1 MVRVRKLVLAIAAA
15 SALSSGMAHAL
26 GLGEVTL
33 QSALNQPLV
42 AEIELLEVRDLASNE
57 VIPTLASPEAFT
69 KAGVDR
75 QFFLTDLKFTPVLK
89 PNGKSVIRVT
99 SSKPMREPYLNF
111 LVEVLWPNGR
121 LLREYTVLL
130 DPPLYTPQS
139 VIPAAAQMPVAAP
152 APAPRVQAPA
162 PAPAQRP
169 APAAVKP
176 LAPAAPAAPVAP
188 AAKPLEGNEYKT
200 TANDT
205 LWEIAQRARAGGSVH
220 QAMLAI
226 QELNPD
232 AFIGGNINRLK
243 SGQVLRLPDEQQ
255 VKSRAQGEA
264 LAQVAEQNAAWRE
277 GRSVAASARQLD
289 ATKRTSAAATP
300 AKVETGDSLKLVAAD
315 SGKAT
320 AGSDKGAAD
329 SKALTDKLA
338 VTQESLDSSRREND
352 ELKGRMTDLQ
362 SQLDKLQR
370 LIQLK
375 DDQMAKLQADLA
387 AQGQAPAVAPAA
399 PVAPVAEAPATP
411 VEPAP
416 EAAPQDPAAATPVV
430 PAATPE
436 TDFNY
441 SEEPAAQPETAAP
454 VAVEPAPIAAPEP
467 APVTPVAEAP
477 VVAEPQAESSTLDD
491 LLANPILLGAA
502 GGGALL
508 ILLVALMMLS
518 RRNAL
523 KEAELQESLAAD
535 DDSSDLG
542 AGLDLPDDS
551 FAGVA
556 DDLDGQQTNLSNE
569 ERVTAQTG
577 DALGEADIYI
587 AYGRFPQAAELLQTA
602 INDEPQRS
610 DLRLKLME
618 VYAEM
623 GDRNGF
629 ARQDN
634 ELREIGGSA
643 AELDQINARYPAM
656 AVAAGAGF
664 AAAVAAE
671 ENLDSFSLDDL
682 ALDEPS
688 PQAVTGDQDDAF
700 DLSLDDLESELDR
713 DLQAAGNS
721 ASLDDLDSLSL
732 DSDLDFTSPVEQA
745 DNKDDGLDFD
755 LSLADS
761 SDSGLDLDGD
771 LADFSL
777 ELDTPAKPAAAA
789 EDDFLLSLDDEPSA
803 APAVAESA
811 FDLPD
816 EQAGG
821 DFDLSADFD
830 LSLNDEAPAQP
841 SSDSFAAQL
850 DEVSAELD
858 LLSDDL
864 DQPADLGMPASTAS
878 SGMDNDDDFDFLSG
892 TDETATKL
900 DLARAYIDMGDTEG
914 ARDILDE
921 VITEGN
927 EGQQSEAREL
937 IAKLV

>member
-15 SALSSGMAHAL
+15 SSLSSGMAHAL

-33 QSALNQPLV
+33 QSALNQPLI
-42 AEIELLEVRDLASNE
+42 AEIELLEVRDLASGE
-57 VIPTLASPEAFT
+57 VLPSLASPEAFN

-75 QFFLTDLKFTPVLK
+75 QFFLTDLKFTSVLK

-99 SSKPMREPYLNF
+99 SNKPMREPYLNF

-121 LLREYTVLL
+121 LLREYTLLL

-139 VIPAAAQMPVAAP
+139 VIPAAAQLPVAAP
-152 APAPRVQAPA
+152 APAPRIQPPVA
-162 PAPAQRP
+162 RP
-169 APAAVKP
+169 AIAAVQPAAP
-176 LAPAAPAAPVAP
+176 SAPAAPAAM
-188 AAKPLEGNEYKT
+188 PLNGNEYKT

-226 QELNPD
+226 QDLNPD

-264 LAQVAEQNAAWRE
+264 IAQVAEQNTAWRE
-277 GRSVAASARQLD
+277 GRNVAASARQLD
-289 ATKRTSAAATP
+289 ATKRTSVAAAP
-300 AKVETGDSLKLVAAD
+300 AKVDAGDSLKLVAAD

-387 AQGQAPAVAPAA
+387 AQNQPPAAA
-399 PVAPVAEAPATP
+399 PVAAEAAVVAEAAPAA
-411 VEPAP
+411 VEPAA
-416 EAAPQDPAAATPVV
+416 EAVLQDPVAAPVV
-430 PAATPE
+430 PATSAE

-441 SEEPAAQPETAAP
+441 SEEPVAQPEAAAP
-454 VAVEPAPIAAPEP
+454 PAVPEP
-467 APVTPVAEAP
+467 APVVAPEPVPVVAVAPVVEAP
-477 VVAEPQAESSTLDD
+477 VVAESPAESNPLDS
-491 LLANPILLGAA
+491 LLANPLLLGAA

-508 ILLVALMMLS
+508 LLLVALMMLS

-523 KEAELQESLAAD
+523 KEAELQDRLAAED
-535 DDSSDLG
+535 GSSELG
-542 AGLDLPDDS
+542 EGLDLAGDS
-551 FAGVA
+551 FAGVT
-556 DDLDGQQTNLSNE
+556 DDFDSPQSDLAKE

-587 AYGRFPQAAELLQTA
+587 AYGRFPQAAELLQSA
-602 INDEPQRS
+602 VNDEPQRS

-643 AELDQINARYPAM
+643 AELDQIKARYPAM
-656 AVAAGAGF
+656 AVAAGVGL
-664 AAAVAAE
+664 AAATGTE
-671 ENLDSFSLDDL
+671 QGLDTFSLDDL
-682 ALDEPS
+682 TFDEPS
-688 PQAVTGDQDDAF
+688 PKAAAGDQDDAF

-713 DLQAAGNS
+713 DLQASGNN
-721 ASLDDLDSLSL
+721 AALDDLDSLSL
-732 DSDLDFTSPVEQA
+732 DSDLDFSSPVEQA
-745 DNKDDGLDFD
+745 DSKNDELDFD
-755 LSLADS
+755 LSLTDS
-761 SDSGLDLDGD
+761 NGSGLDLSDD
-771 LADFSL
+771 MADFSL
-777 ELDTPAKPAAAA
+777 DLDTPAKSATTA
-789 EDDFLLSLDDEPSA
+789 EDDFLLSLDDEPTAVKTA
-803 APAVAESA
+803 AEPSFELPAEETDGA
-811 FDLPD
+811 FDLP
-816 EQAGG
+816 
-821 DFDLSADFD
+821 ADFD
-830 LSLNDEAPAQP
+830 LSLSDEAPAQP
-841 SSDSFAAQL
+841 SSDSFAAHL

-864 DQPADLGMPASTAS
+864 DQPADAVTAVS
-878 SGMDNDDDFDFLSG
+878 ATATEMDNDDDFDFLSG

-921 VITEGN
+921 VVTEGN
-927 EGQQSEAREL
+927 EGQQLEAREL